1 MTRSI
6 RLAAVCALA
15 LTAALAVG
23 PGAAGAAAKVR
34 ANLRVLTTGGGILA
48 EEALRTGTTR
58 LPTSPKA
65 DCLGTGT
72 GGSGKPAVV
81 PGATALG
88 LLGDAAKH
96 NAALRPLLLTDHF
109 SFGLGIC
116 GIGGHAAS
124 GEASWYLKVNHR
136 NPNKGGDSVKLKPG
150 DDVLWYLSPT
160 FPYPDELV
168 LSGPRKAAAGR
179 PFGVRVFAYDDKGKR
194 TPAAGAKVTGAARP
208 TGADGRTEVTLRRPA
223 LLVARDGEDI
233 PSNRVAVC
241 LGRRCPRSPR

>member
-15 LTAALAVG
+15 LTMALA
-23 PGAAGAAAKVR
+23 AAGSAAAAKVR
-34 ANLRVLTTGGGILA
+34 ANLRVATGGKVLA
-48 EEALRTGTTR
+48 EETLSTGTTK

-65 DCLGTGT
+65 DCLGAGT

-81 PGATALG
+81 KGATALG
-88 LLGDAAKH
+88 LLGDASKR
-96 NAALRPLLLTDHF
+96 NASLRPLLLTDHF

-116 GIGGHAAS
+116 GVGGNVAS

-136 NPNKGGDSVKLKPG
+136 NPNVGGDSAKLSAG

-168 LSGPRKAAAGR
+168 LSSPRKATAGK
-179 PFGVRVFAYDDKGKR
+179 PFTVRVFAYDDKGR
-194 TPAAGAKVTGAARP
+194 RRPAAGAKVTGAAQP
-208 TGADGRTEVTLRRPA
+208 TGSDGRTEVTLRHPA
-223 LLVARDGEDI
+223 LVVARDGDDI
-233 PSNRVAVC
+233 PSNRAAVC
-241 LGRRCPRSPR
+241 VGGRCPRGSSG

>member
-15 LTAALAVG
+15 VTAYLSYG
-23 PGAAGAAAKVR
+23 PGDDGAADKVR
-34 ANLRVLTTGGGILA
+34 AYLRVVTTGGKVLA
-48 EEALRTGTTR
+48 EEALPTGTTK

-88 LLGDAAKH
+88 LLGDAAKR
-96 NAALRPLLLTDHF
+96 NRALRPLLLTDHF

-116 GIGGHAAS
+116 GIGGATA
-124 GEASWYLKVNHR
+124 GGKASWYLKVNHR
-136 NPNKGGDSVKLKPG
+136 NPNRGGDSVKLKRG

-160 FPYPDELV
+160 FPYPDELA
-168 LSGPRKAAAGR
+168 LSSPRKATAGR

-194 TPAAGAKVTGAARP
+194 TPAAGAKVTGAVRP
-208 TGADGRTEVTLRRPA
+208 TGADGRTVVTLRRPA
-223 LLVARDGEDI
+223 LLIARSGEDI
-233 PSNRVAVC
+233 PSNRAAVC
-241 LGRRCPRSPR
+241 VGGRCPRP